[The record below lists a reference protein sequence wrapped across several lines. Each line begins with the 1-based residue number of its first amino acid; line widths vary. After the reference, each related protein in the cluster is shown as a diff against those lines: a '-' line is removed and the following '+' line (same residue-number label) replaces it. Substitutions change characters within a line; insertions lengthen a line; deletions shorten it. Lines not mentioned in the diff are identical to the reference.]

1 MRFVIY
7 GLPCSGKT
15 YQMNRINNLEKI
27 NGSEL
32 LNKLSSNKF
41 EELTVLEKEQK
52 RKELLESIKEK
63 DNFIIDGH
71 FMFPSPR
78 WPNLTPANIVFTEND
93 ALFYD
98 VYLYLYED
106 PKIIKS
112 RIENSSKNKHY
123 LDGNI
128 NIKKWQE
135 IEIKKLNE
143 SCRRNNKDFY
153 IMDNPE
159 YLPEFI
165 EEIRNGYS
173 NVNKARKIVDEIL
186 KDGFTLEVN
195 LVDGDRTIV
204 KEDTSKIVLDYKTHI
219 FDNNFFTGY
228 QFFLQRKEMEQYK
241 NINIHDN
248 LTFNKVLSEK
258 IKDKYNCLL
267 SSGNPLIWNELGK
280 NLNFNKIY
288 AGYEISEETKYFVC
302 KFLKKERVVNTYGDS
317 KIDIPMIKEADN
329 GYLVFFDRL
338 SRSLKDIDIKDIKTL
353 FCEPYILENKID
365 IKELVKKTKS
375 DSGICGNE
383 LANTHFKLGQMLG
396 DVLKTVTNEEKTTIV
411 SILRGG
417 LFLSNGIYSKV
428 NGHMQL
434 YNDKLESGFKI
445 ENSLDDT
452 VILADS
458 VINSGDTILK
468 LINKIKA
475 NDNIKNIIIVACVI
489 QEEAL
494 KKIDKYQVL
503 KVRTT
508 KNKFIGAKVF
518 KQIGNKGPD
527 TSDRLFNIL

>member
-32 LNKLSSNKF
+32 LNKLSNNKF

-52 RKELLESIKEK
+52 RKELLDVIKEK

-78 WPNLTPANIVFTEND
+78 WPSLTPANIVFTEND

-106 PKIIKS
+106 SQIIKS
-112 RIENSSKNKHY
+112 RIEHSNKNKHY

-128 NIKKWQE
+128 DIKKWQE
-135 IEIKKLNE
+135 IEIKKLKE
-143 SCRRNNKDFY
+143 SCRKNNKDFY
-153 IMDNPE
+153 IIDNPT

-186 KDGFTLEVN
+186 KDSFTLEIN

-204 KEDTSKIVLDYKTHI
+204 KEDTSKTILNYKTHT

-228 QFFLQRKEMEQYK
+228 QFFLQKKEMEQYK
-241 NINIHDN
+241 DINIPDK
-248 LTFNKVLSEK
+248 LTLNKVLLEK
-258 IKDKYNCLL
+258 IKDRYNCLL
-267 SSGNPLIWNELGK
+267 SSGNPLIWNKLGK
-280 NLNFNKIY
+280 KLNFNKIY

-302 KFLKKERVVNTYGDS
+302 KFFKKERIVNAYGDS
-317 KIDIPMIKEADN
+317 KIDIPMIKESNN
-329 GYLVFFDRL
+329 GYLILFDKL
-338 SRSLKDIDIKDIKTL
+338 SRSLEGVDIKGIKTL
-353 FCEPYILENKID
+353 FCEPYILENKTD
-365 IKELVKKTKS
+365 INELVKKTKS

-428 NGHMQL
+428 NGHIQL
-434 YNDKLESGFKI
+434 YNDKLESDFKI

-452 VILADS
+452 VILVDS

-468 LINKIKA
+468 LINKIKE
-475 NDNIKNIIIVACVI
+475 NNNIKNIIIVACVI

-503 KVRTT
+503 TVRTS
-508 KNKFIGAKVF
+508 KNKFVGAKVS
-518 KQIGNKGPD
+518 KQIGDKGPD
-527 TSDRLFNIL
+527 TSDRLFNTL